1 MLELKQVTKTYRSK
15 RGVAVKALDGIS
27 LTFGE
32 RGLVFV
38 LGKSGCGK
46 STLLNILGGLDVAD
60 GGEIKL
66 DGHAFGDFRRS
77 DYDSYRN
84 TCVGFVFQEY
94 NLLNEFTVG
103 QNILLASELQGKAVS
118 PDALADALHQVGLDG
133 YADRRPSELSGGQKQ
148 RIAIARALIRD
159 PRIVLA
165 DEPTGALDSE
175 TGAQVL
181 ETLREL
187 ARHKLVIVVSHDRE
201 YARAYADRIVEL
213 ADGRVISDVSRSGD
227 DFVDTVGTDVALGA
241 MSGQP
246 LVRSHLPYR
255 RAVRLGWSGV
265 RSKPIRLV
273 VALLLCAISLTTFA
287 IVDIASAADTPAAAW
302 HTYQKIRYDSVTM
315 VTTKKYWYE
324 NLEEYYKI
332 FSSNASITNVSE
344 QAVQRLRE
352 QSGLDFQG
360 ALYDQYTLTL
370 KYPESILDNDRRESS
385 YYSGKI
391 WGSFPACREDFD
403 ALGFTIVAG
412 RLPVGEQEAIIP
424 LHVYEQYALAGY
436 EYECSDPDTDLGNG
450 ESHGNEFKLSLEPN
464 KIISPQKFIDYHP
477 RLISQIKIVGI
488 VDTHADPDSR
498 FDALRPGGTGLRGAE
513 IAQKVLKNDCEKY
526 FTAGYHSLAYIDPDV
541 YQKQIELINEN
552 ITSPYPL
559 GKRAPGSV
567 PNPAR
572 QGSFT
577 FTAVASDRDLDK
589 VAKIYWLDGQER
601 TELRDNEF
609 VIGINAANNLFYNVQ
624 DRNFPF
630 FSDDTYFGGRMVFHQ
645 TDFEH
650 LKSSRAYEIACCE
663 AADRLTAAQLETF
676 RTYVRAQGTVNKF
689 MRYLNNNPER
699 EKYTWYTAPQT
710 DPDQMGDDEWRAIYA
725 GYLQY
730 RFEGGGYDS
739 NILDLPSGQ
748 DLQRV
753 DAEFIYFKN
762 KFRLQDICLSTPNA
776 GDGNGFQDYSFRDA
790 GRDMKIEHTYT
801 DSQCY
806 IVGVYVS
813 NYDMP
818 NEESTDYCIFNNEM
832 YRYAQTLEEFVYPF
846 ALAPMPTDVK
856 QIQTL
861 VDMHYDIDGEFFMY
875 NGVVDAIWSVE
886 DTFAMYRVVF
896 PWFGLGIGVFVVIL
910 MANYLVTSIAN
921 KQHEIG
927 ILRALGARPRDVF
940 AIFLNE
946 SVIIGL
952 INIGVAIVFSL
963 LACMVFNII
972 LSNLFMIPLSL
983 LHIGI
988 RQIGVMAALSLGIVL
1003 VSSFVPIAVLS
1014 RKNPIESIRKR

>member
-1 MLELKQVTKTYRSK
+1 MLELKQITKTYRSK

-66 DGHAFGDFRRS
+66 DGNAFGDFRRS

-84 TCVGFVFQEY
+84 TCIGFVFQEY
-94 NLLNEFTVG
+94 NLLDEFTVG
-103 QNILLASELQGKAVS
+103 QNILLASELQGKTVS
-118 PDALADALHQVGLDG
+118 PDALADALRQVGLDG
-133 YADRRPSELSGGQKQ
+133 YADRHPSELSGGQKQ
-148 RIAIARALIRD
+148 RVAIARALIRD

-227 DFVDTVGTDVALGA
+227 DFVDTVGTDVASGA

-246 LVRSHLPYR
+246 LVRSRLPYR
-255 RAVRLGWSGV
+255 RAARLGWSGV

-287 IVDIASAADTPAAAW
+287 IVDIANAADTYSATW
-302 HTYQKIRYDSVTM
+302 HTYEKIGYDSVAMAYGEKT
-315 VTTKKYWYE
+315 VFYDGSEGDYKHLTKNAKAT
-324 NLEEYYKI
+324 NL
-332 FSSNASITNVSE
+332 SH
-344 QAVQRLRE
+344 QALLRLRE
-352 QSGLDFQG
+352 QTGVEFRGVLHEYYMLNF
-360 ALYDQYTLTL
+360 
-370 KYPESILDNDRRESS
+370 KYPEKILDEDGQESA
-385 YYSGKI
+385 YYSGSLL
-391 WGSFPACREDFD
+391 GSFPAIREEFD

-412 RLPVGEQEAIIP
+412 RLPVGEREVMIP

-436 EYECSDPDTDLGNG
+436 ERSEPGRVDY
-450 ESHGNEFKLSLEPN
+450 LSLDPRE
-464 KIISPQKFIDYHP
+464 ITSPQKFIDCQP
-477 RLISQIKIVGI
+477 TSSGWKIVGI
-488 VDTHADPDSR
+488 VDTHADPDGR
-498 FDALRPGGTGLRGAE
+498 FNALKPGGKGLSGAA
-513 IAQKVLKNDCEKY
+513 IAQDLLRTNCQKY
-526 FTAGYHSLAYIDPDV
+526 FNVGYHSLAFIDSDV
-541 YQKQIELINEN
+541 YQTEVDQIYKNVIDH
-552 ITSPYPL
+552 PV
-559 GKRAPGSV
+559 GKRAPVQV
-567 PNPAR
+567 PNPKDGAKN
-572 QGSFT
+572 QY
-577 FTAVASDRDLDK
+577 TAVASDQDLDK
-589 VAKIYWLDGQER
+589 VARIIWLDGRQR
-601 TELRDNEF
+601 TELKDYEF
-609 VIGINAANNLFYNVQ
+609 VVGLRTAEKLFYNQ
-624 DRNFPF
+624 NDDDIPF
-630 FSDDTYFGGRMVFHQ
+630 FSDDAYFGGRMVFHQ
-645 TDFEH
+645 TNFSE
-650 LKSSRAYEIACCE
+650 LKSSRAHDIACCE

-689 MRYLNNNPER
+689 MGYLNNDPER
-699 EKYTWYTAPQT
+699 VDYTWYTAPQT

-725 GYLQY
+725 GYLKYQ
-730 RFEGGGYDS
+730 FEGGGYDS

-753 DAEFIYFKN
+753 DALRIYVQQKMRVSSMCTTAIDPAAGKNLNDYEFV
-762 KFRLQDICLSTPNA
+762 D
-776 GDGNGFQDYSFRDA
+776 D
-790 GRDMKIEHTYT
+790 RDMKIAHAYT
-801 DSQCY
+801 EPAKV
-806 IVGVYVS
+806 VGIYVPT
-813 NYDMP
+813 YDMSD
-818 NEESTDYCIFNNEM
+818 EGSGDYCIFNNEM

-846 ALAPMPTDVK
+846 ALAPMPTDKK
-856 QIQTL
+856 QLQKL
-861 VDMHYDIDGEFFMY
+861 VEMNYDAKSEFILY
-875 NGVVDAIWSVE
+875 SGVIDAIEGVGG
-886 DTFAMYRVVF
+886 TFNMFRMLF
-896 PWFGLGIGVFVVIL
+896 PWIGAGLGVFVVIL
-910 MANYLVTSIAN
+910 MANYLVTSIAD

-963 LACMVFNII
+963 LACMVFNIV

>member
-27 LTFGE
+27 LTLGE

-94 NLLNEFTVG
+94 NLLDEFTVG
-103 QNILLASELQGKAVS
+103 QNILLASELQGKTVS
-118 PDALADALHQVGLDG
+118 PDALAEALHQVGLDG

-148 RIAIARALIRD
+148 RVAIARALIRD

-175 TGAQVL
+175 TGALVL

-227 DFVDTVGTDVALGA
+227 DFVDTVGTDVAPGA

-246 LVRSHLPYR
+246 LVRSRLPYR

-265 RSKPIRLV
+265 RSKPIRLA
-273 VALLLCAISLTTFA
+273 VALLLCVISLMTFT
-287 IVDIASAADTPAAAW
+287 IVDIANAADTYSATW
-302 HTYQKIRYDSVTM
+302 HTYDKIGYDSVAMTAGEM
-315 VTTKKYWYE
+315 IIKTTGEIYLKTE
-324 NLEEYYKI
+324 R
-332 FSSNASITNVSE
+332 ASIDRLNLSE
-344 QAVQRLRE
+344 QALQRLRE
-352 QSGLDFQG
+352 QSGIDFCG
-360 ALYDQYTLTL
+360 VLEMCFDLNEAY
-370 KYPESILDNDRRESS
+370 KYPETVAAASP
-385 YYSGKI
+385 YYSATVF
-391 WGSFPACREDFD
+391 GSLPATQSEFD
-403 ALGFTIVAG
+403 KLGFTVVAG
-412 RLPVGEQEAIIP
+412 RLPVGEREVMIP
-424 LHVYEQYALAGY
+424 LHIYEQFALAGY
-436 EYECSDPDTDLGNG
+436 ERSEPGRPDY
-450 ESHGNEFKLSLEPN
+450 LSLDPRE
-464 KIISPQKFIDYHP
+464 ITSPQRFVECRPTLDSNIE
-477 RLISQIKIVGI
+477 IVGI
-488 VDTHADPDSR
+488 VDTHADPDGR
-498 FDALRPGGTGLRGAE
+498 FDALKPGTNGSGGGTIG
-513 IAQKVLKNDCEKY
+513 KVYLSIDCGKY
-526 FTAGYHSLAYIDPDV
+526 FTAGYHSVV
-541 YQKQIELINEN
+541 YVDSAVYREQVKQF
-552 ITSPYPL
+552 TDPYPL
-559 GKRAPGSV
+559 GKRAPGRL
-567 PNPAR
+567 PNPM
-572 QGSFT
+572 QPTGT
-577 FTAVASDRDLDK
+577 FPFQAVASDQDLK
-589 VAKIYWLDGQER
+589 QVAQVIWLDGRQR
-601 TELRDNEF
+601 TELKDYEF
-609 VIGINAANNLFYNVQ
+609 VVGLRTAEKLFYNQ
-624 DRNFPF
+624 NDDDIPF
-630 FSDDTYFGGRMVFHQ
+630 FSDDAYFGGRMVFHQ
-645 TDFEH
+645 TNFSE
-650 LKSSRAYEIACCE
+650 LRSSRAHDIACCE

-689 MRYLNNNPER
+689 MGYLNNNPER

-710 DPDQMGDDEWRAIYA
+710 DPDRMGDDEWRAIYA
-725 GYLQY
+725 DYLRDQTKD
-730 RFEGGGYDS
+730 GGYDS
-739 NILDLPSGQ
+739 NVLDLPSGQ
-748 DLQRV
+748 DLRHV
-753 DAEFIYFKN
+753 DAMRIYVQNKLRVSMMCTYVNDPSAKN
-762 KFRLQDICLSTPNA
+762 YLNNYKF
-776 GDGNGFQDYSFRDA
+776 DYDSL
-790 GRDMKIEHTYT
+790 MKFEHSYT
-801 DSQCY
+801 ERPE
-806 IVGVYVS
+806 IVGIYVP

-818 NEESTDYCIFNNEM
+818 DALEDYYRSGRDYYVFNNEM
-832 YRYAQTLEEFVYPF
+832 ARNAPAEELIYPYAV
-846 ALAPMPTDVK
+846 APMPTDIE
-856 QIQTL
+856 QIQRL
-861 VDMHYDIDGEFFMY
+861 VEMFYDPECEFIMY
-875 NGVVDAIWSVE
+875 NGVVNFFNNIAG
-886 DTFAMYRVVF
+886 TFDMFKDVF
-896 PWFGLGIGVFVVIL
+896 PWLGLGIGVFVVIL

-921 KQHEIG
+921 KQREIG

-952 INIGVAIVFSL
+952 INFGLTVVLSL
-963 LACMVFNII
+963 LACMVANIV
-972 LSNLFMIPLSL
+972 LSNIFMIPLSL